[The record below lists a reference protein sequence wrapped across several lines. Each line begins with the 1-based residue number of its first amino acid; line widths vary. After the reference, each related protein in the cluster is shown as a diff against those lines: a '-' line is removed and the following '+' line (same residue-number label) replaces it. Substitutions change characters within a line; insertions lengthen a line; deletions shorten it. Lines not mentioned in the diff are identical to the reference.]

1 MSAIAAVATDAAPCH
16 QAACVSLR
24 FSPSGRLL
32 ASASADKS
40 VLIVSGASYSLALIS
55 SSL

>member
-40 VLIVSGASYSLALIS
+40 VLIVSGTSYSLALIS